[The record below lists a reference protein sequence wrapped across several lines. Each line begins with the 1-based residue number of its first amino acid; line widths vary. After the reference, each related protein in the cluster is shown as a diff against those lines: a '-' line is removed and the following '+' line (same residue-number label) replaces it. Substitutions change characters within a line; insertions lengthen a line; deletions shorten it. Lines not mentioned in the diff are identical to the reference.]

1 MLLLGPYGFRVSIC
15 LQRSIGS
22 RDSASLLRELLM
34 GEEKARIVD
43 LGLKDIV
50 RLGARLGIKLLP
62 ESKMRARRLDDVER
76 QVISSAR
83 IHAPDADIIT
93 VVNLIELKKRFNITS
108 EHTPDALI
116 VTKEGF
122 LGRLIGK
129 GGERINAIEKDV
141 EMRLRG
147 VELTLDFKP
156 FIRAVHPVSWI
167 YKHIVDVDF
176 PGPNLA
182 VKVESDAYGAFVGQ
196 KGLLQKLSRHRC

>member
-1 MLLLGPYGFRVSIC
+1 
-15 LQRSIGS
+15 
-22 RDSASLLRELLM
+22 M

-167 YKHIVDVDF
+167 YKHVVDVDF

-196 KGLLQKLSRHRC
+196 KGSHVRFLDASGCCFGFYIGL